1 MVKSGD
7 NSHYTLEERR
17 TEEFEVIENVG
28 VLLRLRL
35 KDKTPP
41 CVIKFKPT
49 TSNAT
54 FRVFYSEIFKEP
66 EEIDNHGSEV
76 NVRTSQQII
85 DVLLK
90 LTIFVSF
97 FYYSPRRSC
106 LQVLG
111 QLTAVV
117 VQGNAQIF
125 SQRTGSTCK

>member
-1 MVKSGD
+1 MGRILNDANQLQERNRKVAKTISAQLKRLVKSGD

-17 TEEFEVIENVG
+17 SEEFEVIENVG

-66 EEIDNHGSEV
+66 DEIDNHGSEV
-76 NVRTSQQII
+76 NVS
-85 DVLLK
+85 
-90 LTIFVSF
+90 
-97 FYYSPRRSC
+97 
-106 LQVLG
+106 G
-111 QLTAVV
+111 
-117 VQGNAQIF
+117 GNYLNA
-125 SQRTGSTCK
+125 